1 MNDTLAGVQNRLGF
15 VFFAL
20 AIFGFGSISSLETF
34 SAERLI
40 FMAERS
46 NGYYGPLAY
55 FVAKIIFD
63 NVPLR
68 IFPSIFFTCIAYFM
82 VGFQNSADHFF
93 KFLLILVLFNLT
105 SGSFVVVFASVFKNK
120 GVANLTASLAMLF
133 SLLFSGFLINKD
145 DMPAALVWIQYLS
158 YFNYAFEAMV
168 VNELTGII
176 IVDEAAGITINV
188 QAQVIIE
195 IFGFNISA
203 YWRDVGILAGFY
215 VFYLLLS
222 FLALKF
228 LIKEKR

>member
-1 MNDTLAGVQNRLGF
+1 MGGFFWQVNDTLAGVQNRLGF

-93 KFLLILVLFNLT
+93 KFLLILDF
-105 SGSFVVVFASVFKNK
+105 
-120 GVANLTASLAMLF
+120 
-133 SLLFSGFLINKD
+133 
-145 DMPAALVWIQYLS
+145 
-158 YFNYAFEAMV
+158 
-168 VNELTGII
+168 TGARFFGRFYII
-176 IVDEAAGITINV
+176 F
-188 QAQVIIE
+188 VII
-195 IFGFNISA
+195 F
-203 YWRDVGILAGFY
+203 
-215 VFYLLLS
+215 
-222 FLALKF
+222 FLHGL
-228 LIKEKR
+228 